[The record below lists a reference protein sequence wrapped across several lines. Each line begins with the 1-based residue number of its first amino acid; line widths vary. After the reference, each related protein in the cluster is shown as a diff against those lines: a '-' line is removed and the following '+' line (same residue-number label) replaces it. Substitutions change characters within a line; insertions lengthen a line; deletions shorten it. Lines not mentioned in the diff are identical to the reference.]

1 MRKQLV
7 YLIADTSGS
16 MRGEP
21 IKEVWNLYG
30 GIIDVLKHDPFAL
43 ETVYVSIINYACD
56 VEMTPFREISSFE
69 MPELPHITSGP
80 KNCGQALEKLLES
93 YKNDYVEETPYQKGD
108 WTPIVFLATYGTPS
122 DIAVFNHAVQK
133 IKEINKNGPKLRIYL
148 LHGDERKTEPYN
160 SLTENIHL
168 IKEFDASIVK
178 QIISFVGI
186 EIECEYIHDD
196 SIEFSPERVNNDS
209 TEIPPPPPEVNIV
222 L

>member
-30 GIIDVLKHDPFAL
+30 GIIDVLKHDPYAL
-43 ETVYVSIINYACD
+43 ETAYVSIITYARD
-56 VEMTPFREISSFE
+56 VEMTPFHEIYSFV
-69 MPELPHITSGP
+69 MPDLPHITSGP
-80 KNCGQALEKLLES
+80 KNCGQALDKLLDS
-93 YKNDYVEETPYQKGD
+93 YENEYVEETPYQKGD

-122 DIAVFNHAVQK
+122 DIAAFNHAVQK

>member
-30 GIIDVLKHDPFAL
+30 GIIDVLKHDPYAL
-43 ETVYVSIINYACD
+43 ETAYVSIINYACD
-56 VEMTPFREISSFE
+56 VEITPFREISSFE

-196 SIEFSPERVNNDS
+196 SIEFSPEGVNNDS

>member
-1 MRKQLV
+1 M
-7 YLIADTSGS
+7 
-16 MRGEP
+16 
-21 IKEVWNLYG
+21 
-30 GIIDVLKHDPFAL
+30 
-43 ETVYVSIINYACD
+43 
-56 VEMTPFREISSFE
+56 
-69 MPELPHITSGP
+69 
-80 KNCGQALEKLLES
+80 ES

-209 TEIPPPPPEVNIV
+209 TEKLISNNEKPISENKNIGILPPGMINNIRLMVAPPLFGSYSWPLPAHRLWSVRPS
-222 L
+222 

>member
-43 ETVYVSIINYACD
+43 ETAYVSIINYACD

-93 YKNDYVEETPYQKGD
+93 YKNDYVEESPYQKGD

-122 DIAVFNHAVQK
+122 DIAVFNHAVKK
-133 IKEINKNGPKLRIYL
+133 IKKSGSKLIIYL
-148 LHGDERKTEPYN
+148 LHGDE
-160 SLTENIHL
+160 
-168 IKEFDASIVK
+168 
-178 QIISFVGI
+178 
-186 EIECEYIHDD
+186 
-196 SIEFSPERVNNDS
+196 
-209 TEIPPPPPEVNIV
+209 
-222 L
+222 

>member
-43 ETVYVSIINYACD
+43 ETAYVSIINYACD
-56 VEMTPFREISSFE
+56 VEITPFREISSFE

>member
-30 GIIDVLKHDPFAL
+30 GIIDVLKHDPYAL
-43 ETVYVSIINYACD
+43 ETAYVSIITYARD
-56 VEMTPFREISSFE
+56 VEMTPFHEIYSFV
-69 MPELPHITSGP
+69 MPDLPHITSGP

-122 DIAVFNHAVQK
+122 DIAAFNHAVQK

>member
-43 ETVYVSIINYACD
+43 ETAYVSIINYACD

-133 IKEINKNGPKLRIYL
+133 IKKSGSKLIIYL
-148 LHGDERKTEPYN
+148 LHGDEKKTEPYH
-160 SLTENIHL
+160 SLTENIYSL
-168 IKEFDASIVK
+168 KEFDASFVK
-178 QIISFVGI
+178 KILLWSLD
-186 EIECEYIHDD
+186 IECEYIHDD
-196 SIEFSPERVNNDS
+196 SIEFSPEGVNNDS

>member
-30 GIIDVLKHDPFAL
+30 GIIDVLKHDPYAL
-43 ETVYVSIINYACD
+43 ETAYVSIINYACD
-56 VEMTPFREISSFE
+56 VEITPFREISSFE

>member
-30 GIIDVLKHDPFAL
+30 GIIDVLKHDPYAL
-43 ETVYVSIINYACD
+43 ETAYVSIITYARD
-56 VEMTPFREISSFE
+56 VEMTPFHEIYSFV
-69 MPELPHITSGP
+69 MPDLPHITAGP

>member
-30 GIIDVLKHDPFAL
+30 GIIDVLKHDPYAL
-43 ETVYVSIINYACD
+43 ETAYVSIINYACD

-160 SLTENIHL
+160 FLTENIHL

>member
-30 GIIDVLKHDPFAL
+30 GIIDVLKHDPYAL
-43 ETVYVSIINYACD
+43 ETAYVSIINYACD

-122 DIAVFNHAVQK
+122 DIAVFNHAAQK

>member
-80 KNCGQALEKLLES
+80 KNCGLALEKLLES

-108 WTPIVFLATYGTPS
+108 WTPIVFLATYGIPS

-133 IKEINKNGPKLRIYL
+133 IKKSGSKLIIYL
-148 LHGDERKTEPYN
+148 LHGDEKKTEPYH
-160 SLTENIHL
+160 SLTENIYSL
-168 IKEFDASIVK
+168 KEFDASFVK
-178 QIISFVGI
+178 KILLWSLD
-186 EIECEYIHDD
+186 IECEYIHDD